1 MIRWKDRTS
10 IVGRWQQYPD
20 IAKKL
25 SAECQNRT
33 FTVAWKIQVECS
45 DVISIK
51 ADFPSS
57 SRWENR
63 RVCGTY
69 TAGDINVCRSTR
81 CNVVFLLF
89 FIFSCTIIII
99 MTDTFPYVL
108 PSGLQ
113 LRSLIS
119 SCQNFFH
126 HILYFIYCSAV
137 MWNKEASLN
146 FKQLDWSQILSAP
159 KLNSESILLELLYL
173 SSELVSSKYANS
185 SIVCPR

>member
-10 IVGRWQQYPD
+10 IVRRWQQYPD

-89 FIFSCTIIII
+89 LFFLVLLLLLWRTLFLMYFLPVSNFVPLYPAVKIFFTIFCILYIA
-99 MTDTFPYVL
+99 L
-108 PSGLQ
+108 PSCGTKKHHSTSSNWTDLRYYQ
-113 LRSLIS
+113 L
-119 SCQNFFH
+119 
-126 HILYFIYCSAV
+126 
-137 MWNKEASLN
+137 
-146 FKQLDWSQILSAP
+146 LSWIQ
-159 KLNSESILLELLYL
+159 KVFY
-173 SSELVSSKYANS
+173 
-185 SIVCPR
+185 